1 MNAIDSYLT
10 NQLRDTVDDIADSTP
25 PTQLL
30 LLRGRRARHRRAV
43 QLTGVSMAVV
53 AAATAASLVATGGA
67 GARSGHQSAHTASV
81 SPQMQLV
88 AVLTNSENISYK
100 VNLTTSFKSAG
111 GQPWGAHGAFDP
123 ATNTGQLYAPFQDG
137 TGYYEERLVNGVRY
151 DGATGATFTRKPGTF
166 TYLNYEQTLGGVL
179 PATAD
184 PQQLFRTL
192 QEANATVTQ
201 TGAGTYRFTADIN
214 TDPASGLL
222 TDKLIGDVTV
232 NADHRVAS
240 VSYQRT
246 SQVRKNG
253 KVETMTY
260 HVLVELS
267 DYGLPVTVQPP
278 AHFVIGH

>member
-10 NQLRDTVDDIADSTP
+10 NQLRDTVDDIGDSTP

-43 QLTGVSMAVV
+43 QLTGVSMAVL
-53 AAATAASLVATGGA
+53 AAATAASLIATGGTA
-67 GARSGHQSAHTASV
+67 AHSDRSTHAASV
-81 SPQMQLV
+81 SPRMRLA

-137 TGYYEERLVNGVRY
+137 TGYYEERLINGVRY
-151 DGATGATFTRKPGTF
+151 DGATGATFKREPGTF

-179 PATAD
+179 TATAD

-222 TDKLIGDVTV
+222 TDKLMGDITV

-246 SQVRKNG
+246 SQVTKNG

-278 AHFVIGH
+278 AQFVISH